1 MYTCHILLLLTIH
14 ANTATK
20 LDRPMTLR
28 QHFNATHGRPPER
41 QQSRATFKINLLL
54 LLLLKDKMGGA
65 PKEEKR
71 RSENLKE
78 KDYCQDLNSN
88 GI

>member
-1 MYTCHILLLLTIH
+1 
-14 ANTATK
+14 
-20 LDRPMTLR
+20 MTLR
-28 QHFNATHGRPPER
+28 QHSNATHGRPPEHK
-41 QQSRATFKINLLL
+41 QNQATFKMN

-71 RSENLKE
+71 WSENFQE
-78 KDYCQDLNSN
+78 RDYCQDLNSN

>member
-1 MYTCHILLLLTIH
+1 
-14 ANTATK
+14 
-20 LDRPMTLR
+20 
-28 QHFNATHGRPPER
+28 
-41 QQSRATFKINLLL
+41 
-54 LLLLKDKMGGA
+54 MGGA